1 MFSILFLLFFCCVTH
16 AQESTIQTMAT
27 TAKHESVI
35 DKIQIP
41 IVQEEIAQPVIE
53 STTNISTVTTETVT
67 TETVTDDEDIDFD
80 NLTDQMEESGID
92 FTIDE
97 PSSLQLLVRKI
108 GVHFLPLLPYYLAA
122 RKWTNRKISWMDK
135 KQNQCATFLYSLL
148 AYCTITTNE

>member
-16 AQESTIQTMAT
+16 AQESTIQTMA
-27 TAKHESVI
+27 KHESAI
-35 DKIQIP
+35 DRIQVP

-53 STTNISTVTTETVT
+53 SITNISTVT

-97 PSSLQLLVRKI
+97 PSSLQLLLRKI
-108 GVHFLPLLPYYLAA
+108 GTHFVPLLPYYLAA